1 MRKRTVLLLTTV
13 LILLVCVIGVYGAIA
28 AYYST
33 HFFKNTSINGIN
45 VSDLTVAEA
54 EDLIAAD
61 VANYRLVITG
71 RDEEQEILTGTDF
84 EYTFVPGDETRALLK
99 QQNAFAWI
107 ASCFSK
113 GVSYSMDTS
122 VTYDEEKLEALVAA
136 LPMMQEDQME
146 APENAYVAL
155 LDDGTYGIVAEVE
168 GTQLDMEKV
177 QSAVLTAVDAGKKS
191 LNLEMAE
198 CYVEAETT
206 SEDES
211 LIEEVSLYNQYSSMV
226 INYYM
231 SGDVVVSLNSSTFM
245 EWFSLDEN
253 NTPAFDY
260 DSVAAWVDALADTYD
275 TVGTLEPFVTSNGDT
290 VYVESVTYGWQM
302 DREAET
308 VELYSLLLAGNTEG
322 RSPVWTVS
330 ALTRGT
336 NDIGDTYVEIDY
348 TNQRMWYYKDG
359 ELLVETPVVTGNTSV
374 GNASPEGIYYI
385 VYKERNA
392 TLTGEDYETPV
403 DYWMPFYGN
412 VGIHDA
418 DSWRSLYGGTIYMS
432 SGSHGCINTPT
443 AQAQTIYEN
452 IEAGTPVVCYSSGID
467 YGYATASSGTSYV
480 TNSSEDTDDSS
491 DADID
496 EDDNITIY
504 GGTSST
510 ATSSGTAASGS
521 GSSDSDTGSSD
532 ASVSDTGVSGSDS
545 DSSGQADSSDGTSS
559 GSSLSTNDA
568 EFEIVISDETT
579 WTTGSSDGA
588 SGDSSGSTSG
598 SSSGGTTDDSVVVI
612 E

>member
-1 MRKRTVLLLTTV
+1 MRKRTVWLLTAA
-13 LILLVCVIGVYGAIA
+13 LILLLCVIGVYGAIA
-28 AYYST
+28 AYYTT
-33 HFFKNTSINGIN
+33 HFFKNTTINGIN

-54 EDLIAAD
+54 EELIAAD
-61 VANYRLVITG
+61 VANYHLVITG
-71 RDEEQEILTGTDF
+71 RDEEQEILNGSDF
-84 EYTFVPGDETRALLK
+84 DYTFVPGDETRELLK
-99 QQNAFAWI
+99 KQNAFAWSG
-107 ASCFSK
+107 ACFSK

-122 VTYDEEKLEALVAA
+122 VTYDAGKLEALVAA

-155 LDDGTYGIVAEVE
+155 LDDGSYGIVAETE
-168 GTQLDMEKV
+168 GTQLDTEKV
-177 QSAVLTAVDAGKKS
+177 QAAVIAAADAGKKS

-198 CYVEAETT
+198 CYVEAEIT

-211 LIEEVSLYNQYSSMV
+211 LIEEVSLYNQYSSMI

-231 SGDVVVSLNSSTFM
+231 SGDVVVSLDASTFM

-253 NTPAFDY
+253 NTPVFDY
-260 DSVAAWVDALADTYD
+260 DSVAAWVDDLADTYD
-275 TVGTLEPFVTSNGDT
+275 TVGTLEPFVTTNGDT

-302 DREAET
+302 DRDAET
-308 VELYSLLLAGNTEG
+308 AELYRLLLAGNTEG

-359 ELLVETPVVTGNTSV
+359 ELLVETPVVTGNTSA
-374 GNASPEGIYYI
+374 GNASPEGIYYV

-403 DYWMPFYGN
+403 NYWMPFYGN

-467 YGYATASSGTSYV
+467 YGYGTASSGTSYA
-480 TNSSEDTDDSS
+480 TNRSDDTDDAS
-491 DADID
+491 DADLD

-510 ATSSGTAASGS
+510 VTSSGTASS
-521 GSSDSDTGSSD
+521 GSSDSGTGSSD
-532 ASVSDTGVSGSDS
+532 TGASDTSTSGGDS
-545 DSSGQADSSDGTSS
+545 ASTGQADSSDTISS
-559 GSSLSTNDA
+559 GDSLSTNEA
-568 EFEIVISDETT
+568 EFEITISDEAT
-579 WTTGSSDGA
+579 WTSGASDG
-588 SGDSSGSTSG
+588 SLGDSSGSTS
-598 SSSGGTTDDSVVVI
+598 DDSVVVI